1 VCSPPAGKTLYLRS
15 DPILETQDTDLKMIR
30 FGLGEIDG
38 DQIKAAI
45 VFQHE
50 GQLPYPKTYLLTSTC
65 RTWLISNIT
74 TTGLQKEIK
83 SEFQKMQENI

>member
-1 VCSPPAGKTLYLRS
+1 
-15 DPILETQDTDLKMIR
+15 MIR
-30 FGLGEIDG
+30 FGLGEIEG
-38 DQIKAAI
+38 DQFKAAI
-45 VFQHE
+45 VFKHQ